1 MTAVVGQAL
10 ATAFVLGVLHL
21 IGKACRKGK

>member
-1 MTAVVGQAL
+1 MMAVVGQAL
-10 ATAFVLGVLHL
+10 AMAFVLGVIHL

>member
-1 MTAVVGQAL
+1 MIAVVGQAL
-10 ATAFVLGVLHL
+10 AMAFVLGVIHL